1 MFVTKMGSRS
11 AGGTLAL
18 VPPCRRHQHVAEWR
32 PATRGDDVEI
42 AYLLFTLMCPL
53 SMVALV
59 GWWAWSMRRSGGG
72 SSGEQAPARS
82 AVEEAEIVR
91 LRAQLDQ
98 LDVQGR
104 EQKTPSNG

>member
-11 AGGTLAL
+11 AGGALAPE
-18 VPPCRRHQHVAEWR
+18 PPCRRHQHVADWR
-32 PATRGDDVEI
+32 PATRGDDVEL

-59 GWWAWSMRRSGGG
+59 GWWVWSMRRSGG

-82 AVEEAEIVR
+82 AAEEAEIAR
-91 LRAQLDQ
+91 MRAQLDQ
-98 LDVQGR
+98 LDVQSR
-104 EQKTPSNG
+104 EQKTPSSG